1 MTDAP
6 ALIVF
11 DLDGT
16 LASTAEDLVAALNW
30 SLTRQDLP
38 PLPLE
43 KAKDMIGA
51 GAEALIRRGLQAENI
66 TPEPALVETML
77 QDFLDHYEANIATN
91 SAAFPHVL
99 DEIEVL
105 RGEGWRA
112 AICTNKSERLARL
125 LLEKLG
131 LTDRFSALLGG
142 DTLDVKKPDGRH
154 LLETIAQA
162 GGVPERSVMVGD
174 SRPDI
179 DAAKNAGVPVIA
191 VDFGYTLEPV
201 SEMNPDVILSD
212 FSNLAE
218 TARRLVQTR

>member
-30 SLTRQDLP
+30 SLTRQNLP
-38 PLPLE
+38 PLPLA

-77 QDFLDHYEANIATN
+77 QDFLDHYETNIDAN

-99 DEIEVL
+99 EEIEVL
-105 RGEGWRA
+105 RAEGWRA
-112 AICTNKSERLARL
+112 AICTNKSERLARIL
-125 LLEKLG
+125 IEKLG

-142 DTLDVKKPDGRH
+142 DSLDVKKPDGRH
-154 LLETIAQA
+154 LLETIARA

-201 SEMNPDVILSD
+201 AEMGPDVILSD

-218 TARRLVQTR
+218 TARRLVEAR